1 MSAQVGQDQAMA
13 RGQGVGHRQPEFMM
27 NREGMQEDNRRTI
40 AESPVEDV
48 RVATSYALRRPR
60 FHAGIKTQNR

>member
-1 MSAQVGQDQAMA
+1 
-13 RGQGVGHRQPEFMM
+13 MM

-48 RVATSYALRRPR
+48 RVATSYALRRLR